1 MRSEPAR
8 KYHILEIFWH
18 AERLTPNSIDARS
31 PPVARIV
38 KGRQT
43 HSFWV
48 KQILATNGPEM
59 HELKNIIY
67 IVNVILGDFFL
78 MFYNYVVWCMFSYS
92 VKGRKWHN
100 KNSDKSSKPATTKFG
115 ASCVHLR
122 FPPLDILLQVE
133 FFICFEFAL
142 NMSLLCTY
150 CYCSAHVPKCYD
162 IPCIT

>member
-1 MRSEPAR
+1 MNCLDEVKAR
-8 KYHILEIFWH
+8 QKISYFGDFFWH
-18 AERLTPNSIDARS
+18 AERLTPNSIDART

-48 KQILATNGPEM
+48 KQNLATNGPEM

-78 MFYNYVVWCMFSYS
+78 MFFNYVVWCMFSYS

-100 KNSDKSSKPATTKFG
+100 KNSDKSSKPATTGFG

-122 FPPLDILLQVE
+122 FPPLDIYFCNVN
-133 FFICFEFAL
+133 FSSIL
-142 NMSLLCTY
+142 NL
-150 CYCSAHVPKCYD
+150 H
-162 IPCIT
+162 